1 MSRKRPPDHRKAVE
15 KSKTD
20 VVSPAQSGPTPPA
33 TVVPKPDAVAAGD
46 QVSVTPTPTP
56 KAKAKAA
63 AEEAEKPL
71 SGAALRSQEIRTS
84 GYRETI
90 ESIAVAIILALLFRG
105 FVAEAF
111 VIPTGSMAPALMG
124 EHKDLFCPQCSH
136 QYQVGASVEPRSG
149 ATVVAGICGNCGY
162 VNELDLA
169 NAASDQNF
177 SGDRILVSKFAYA
190 LGNPKRW
197 DVAVFKYP
205 GNPKQNYIK
214 RIVGLPGETLM
225 IHHGDVYARPLS
237 PEDARQRQADKNT
250 PASLVTD
257 TDYQILRKPPRK
269 LLAMAHHV
277 YDSNAQAQL
286 LNEAGYPQQWQ
297 PWQPG
302 AESPPT
308 DSWRITTGDDGLVA
322 TANAADDWKW
332 LRYFHR
338 TADLQQWDMA
348 KDGQKISGV
357 DPYSSTAITDFY
369 SYNTYFHVP
378 SDYVYTVSPQEAMR
392 RGGGGVLSRLLS
404 SFSGSDAVFE
414 RDYLSGDIRQFG
426 NQLRLGQ
433 YDTADQGM
441 HWVGDLIFEADVE
454 TVAGTQGLLMEIV
467 EAGVRYQVEFDLKTG
482 TATLAIFDGDQRR
495 MFSGDGQRVE
505 AVTAK
510 TSFVAGRRASVRL
523 SNADDQLLLWVDGSV
538 IQFDG
543 PTTFDHRE
551 YRSPSDNRPHFKP
564 GDHPLDAAP
573 LGIAVRGGEATVRR
587 LKVDRDKYYIATKAS
602 NDGLNDYDFA
612 KMPETRMPGSPGAAV
627 QQSLVNPQAWDSF
640 TGWDARRTVEFDLD
654 AEQYFPMGD
663 NSPESAD
670 ARCWTEFRADY
681 LRSRK
686 VDGEAY
692 QWADKN
698 YVPRDLLVG
707 KAVMVFWPHTWTE
720 PFPVTPNFKRIQL
733 IR

>member
-1 MSRKRPPDHRKAVE
+1 MARKRTPDHRKAVE
-15 KSKTD
+15 TSKPGAVTK
-20 VVSPAQSGPTPPA
+20 AESGPGKQAIVEP
-33 TVVPKPDAVAAGD
+33 VKKPDGEVDAPTDPVGSAQKPVAA
-46 QVSVTPTPTP
+46 T
-56 KAKAKAA
+56 
-63 AEEAEKPL
+63 EEKPL
-71 SGAALRSQEIRTS
+71 SRAALRSQEIRTS
-84 GYRETI
+84 GHRETI

-190 LGNPKRW
+190 LGDPKRW

-237 PEDARQRQADKNT
+237 PDEARKRLEDKST
-250 PASLVTD
+250 PASSITD
-257 TDYQILRKPPRK
+257 AGYQILRKPPRK

-277 YDSNAQAQL
+277 YDSNAQAKL
-286 LNEAGYPQQWQ
+286 LNDVGYPQQWQ

-302 AESPPT
+302 ATSPPE
-308 DSWRITTGDDGLVA
+308 DSWKIKTGDEGFVA
-322 TANAADDWKW
+322 VANASDDWKW

-338 TADLQQWDMA
+338 TADIQQWDMA
-348 KDGQKISGV
+348 KNGLMLSGV
-357 DPYSSTAITDFY
+357 DPYSSSAITDFY

-378 SDYVYTVSPQEAMR
+378 SEYVYSVSPQEAMR
-392 RGGGGVLSRLLS
+392 QSGGGIFSRLS
-404 SFSGSDAVFE
+404 SVVSGPDAVFE
-414 RDYLSGDIRQFG
+414 EDYQSGDIRQFG
-426 NQLRLGQ
+426 DQLRLGQ
-433 YDTADQGM
+433 YDSADEGM

-454 TVAGTQGLLMEIV
+454 TASAAQGLLMEIV
-467 EAGVRYQVEFDLKTG
+467 EAGVRYQAEFDLKTG
-482 TATLAIFDGDQRR
+482 TATLAILDGDQRR
-495 MFSGDGQRVE
+495 MFTGDGKSVE
-505 AVTAK
+505 SVSAK
-510 TSFVAGRRASVRL
+510 TSVVAGSRVSVRM
-523 SNADDQLLLWVDGSV
+523 SNADDQLLLWVNDKV
-538 IQFDG
+538 ISFDG
-543 PTTFDHRE
+543 PTTFDHRDF
-551 YRSPSDNRPHFKP
+551 RSAADNRPQFKP
-564 GDHPLDAAP
+564 GEHPLDAAP
-573 LGIAVRGGEATVRR
+573 LAIAVRGGEATVRR

-612 KMPETRMPGSPGAAV
+612 KLRENRMPGSPGAAI
-627 QQSLVNPQAWDSF
+627 QPSLVNPQAWDSF
-640 TGWDARRTVEFDLD
+640 SGWNARRTVEFDLD
-654 AEQYFPMGD
+654 EKQYFPMGD

-681 LRSRK
+681 LRTRK

>member
-1 MSRKRPPDHRKAVE
+1 MSRKRPPEHRKAVE
-15 KSKTD
+15 TSKTAA
-20 VVSPAQSGPTPPA
+20 VSTAESVPAKPA
-33 TVVPKPDAVAAGD
+33 TGDSQPDANAVETNGAASKSGD
-46 QVSVTPTPTP
+46 
-56 KAKAKAA
+56 
-63 AEEAEKPL
+63 EEAKPL
-71 SGAALRSQEIRTS
+71 SRAARRSQEIRTS

-124 EHKDLFCPQCSH
+124 EHKDLFCPQCTH

-190 LGNPKRW
+190 LGDPKRW

-225 IHHGDVYARPLS
+225 IHHGDVYSRPLS
-237 PEDARQRQADKNT
+237 PEDARQRLDEKDT
-250 PASLVTD
+250 PASLISD
-257 TDYQILRKPPRK
+257 TGYQILRKPPRK

-277 YDSNAQAQL
+277 YDSNAQAKL
-286 LNEAGYPQQWQ
+286 LSEVGYPQQWQ

-302 AESPPT
+302 ATSPPE
-308 DSWRITTGDDGLVA
+308 DSWKLSTGDEGL
-322 TANAADDWKW
+322 TAVVDAGDEWKW
-332 LRYFHR
+332 MRYFHR
-338 TADLQQWDMA
+338 TADLQQWDTA
-348 KDGQKISGV
+348 KSGLTLSGV

-378 SDYVYTVSPQEAMR
+378 SDYVYSVSPQEAMR
-392 RGGGGVLSRLLS
+392 QSGGGVLSRLTS
-404 SFSGSDAVFE
+404 SFSGSDAVFD
-414 RDYLSGDIRQFG
+414 RDYVSGDIRQFG

-433 YDTADQGM
+433 YDIADEGM
-441 HWVGDLIFEADVE
+441 HWVGDLIFEADLE
-454 TVAGTQGLLMEIV
+454 TAVGTQGLLMEIV
-467 EAGVRYQVEFDLKTG
+467 EAGVKYQVEFDLKTG
-482 TATLAIFDGDQRR
+482 AATLSILDGDQRR
-495 MFSGDGQRVE
+495 MFKDNGKAVE
-505 AVTAK
+505 SVTAK
-510 TSFVAGRRASVRL
+510 TGLVAGERASVRL
-523 SNADDQLLLWVDGSV
+523 SNADDQLLLWIDDSV
-538 IQFDG
+538 IEFDG
-543 PTTFDHRE
+543 PTTFDHRD
-551 YRSPSDNRPHFKP
+551 YRSAADDRPQFKP
-564 GDHPLDAAP
+564 GQDPLDAAP
-573 LGIAVRGGEATVRR
+573 LGIAVRGGSATVRR

-602 NDGLNDYDFA
+602 NDGLNDYEFS
-612 KMPETRMPGSPGAAV
+612 KMRETRIPGSPGAAM
-627 QQSLVNPQAWDSF
+627 QQLLVNPQAWDGF

-654 AEQYFPMGD
+654 ADQYFPMGD

-707 KAVMVFWPHTWTE
+707 KAVMVFWPHTWSE

>member
-1 MSRKRPPDHRKAVE
+1 
-15 KSKTD
+15 
-20 VVSPAQSGPTPPA
+20 
-33 TVVPKPDAVAAGD
+33 
-46 QVSVTPTPTP
+46 
-56 KAKAKAA
+56 
-63 AEEAEKPL
+63 
-71 SGAALRSQEIRTS
+71 
-84 GYRETI
+84 
-90 ESIAVAIILALLFRG
+90 
-105 FVAEAF
+105 
-111 VIPTGSMAPALMG
+111 MAPALMG
-124 EHKDLFCPQCSH
+124 EHKDLFCPECSH
-136 QYQVGASVEPRSG
+136 QYQVGASIEPRSG
-149 ATVVAGICGNCGY
+149 KTVVAGICGNCGY
-162 VNELDLA
+162 VHELDLA

-190 LGNPKRW
+190 LGDPSRW

-237 PEDARQRQADKNT
+237 PDDASQRLEEKNT
-250 PASLVTD
+250 LPSLIAD
-257 TDYQILRKPPRK
+257 TDFQILRKLPRK

-277 YDSNAQAQL
+277 YDSDSQAKV

-302 AESPPT
+302 AESPPA
-308 DSWRITTGDDGLVA
+308 DSWQITTGDDGFVA
-322 TANAADDWKW
+322 TANAAKDWKW

-338 TADLQQWDMA
+338 TADLQQWDMV
-348 KDGQKISGV
+348 KSGLKISGV

-378 SDYVYTVSPQEAMR
+378 SGYVYNVSPQEAMR
-392 RGGGGVLSRLLS
+392 RGGGVLSRLMS
-404 SFSGSDAVFE
+404 SVSGPEAVFDK
-414 RDYLSGDIRQFG
+414 DYESGDIRQFG
-426 NQLRLGQ
+426 NQLSLGQ
-433 YDTADQGM
+433 YNNADKGM
-441 HWVGDLIFEADVE
+441 HWVGDLIFEADIE
-454 TVAGTQGLLMEIV
+454 TAAETQGLLMEIV
-467 EAGVRYQVEFDLKTG
+467 EAGVRYQVEFDLQTG
-482 TATLAIFDGDQRR
+482 VATLAILDGEERR
-495 MFSGDGQRVE
+495 MFTGSGKSVE
-505 AVTAK
+505 SVSSK
-510 TSFVAGRRASVRL
+510 TKIVAGKRARIRL
-523 SNADDQLLLWVDGSV
+523 SNADDQLLLWINDSV
-538 IQFDG
+538 IEFDG

-551 YRSPSDNRPHFKP
+551 FRSPSEDRPHFKP
-564 GDHPLDAAP
+564 GEHPLDAAP
-573 LGIAVRGGEATVRR
+573 LAIAVRGGTATVRR

-602 NDGLNDYDFA
+602 NDGLNDYDSA
-612 KMPETRMPGSPGAAV
+612 KMRDTRFPGPSGAVA
-627 QQSLVNPQAWDSF
+627 QQLLSNPQAWDGF

-670 ARCWTEFRADY
+670 ARCWTEFNADY

-720 PFPVTPNFKRIQL
+720 PLPITPNFKRIQL

>member
-1 MSRKRPPDHRKAVE
+1 MSRKRPPDHRKAAE
-15 KSKTD
+15 TSKS
-20 VVSPAQSGPTPPA
+20 AAA
-33 TVVPKPDAVAAGD
+33 TVSETGGVKQTAVETDTKPETAAPVE
-46 QVSVTPTPTP
+46 QVSVAPQ
-56 KAKAKAA
+56 AAA
-63 AEEAEKPL
+63 AEEEKPL
-71 SGAALRSQEIRTS
+71 SRAALRSQEIRTS

-136 QYQVGASVEPRSG
+136 QFQVGASVEPRSG

-162 VNELDLA
+162 VHELDLA
-169 NAASDQNF
+169 NASSDQNF

-190 LGNPKRW
+190 LGNPSRW

-225 IHHGDVYARPLS
+225 IHHGDVYAKPLS
-237 PEDARQRQADKNT
+237 PEDASQRLEESDT

-257 TDYQILRKPPRK
+257 ADFQILRKPPRK

-277 YDSNAQAQL
+277 YDSDHQAQL

-297 PWQPG
+297 PWQPD

-308 DSWRITTGDDGLVA
+308 DSWQITTGDDGFIA
-322 TANAADDWKW
+322 TAAAENDWKW

-338 TADLQQWDMA
+338 TADIEQWDMA
-348 KDGQKISGV
+348 KNGMSLSGV
-357 DPYSSTAITDFY
+357 DPYSGTAITDFY

-378 SDYVYTVSPQEAMR
+378 SGYVYTISPQEAMR
-392 RGGGGVLSRLLS
+392 RSGGGVLSRLKSLV
-404 SFSGSDAVFE
+404 SGPGAVFD

-426 NQLRLGQ
+426 NKLSLGQ
-433 YDTADQGM
+433 YNNADQGM

-454 TVAGTQGLLMEIV
+454 TTAGSEGLLMEIV

-482 TATLAIFDGDQRR
+482 IATLAIRDGEERR
-495 MFSGDGQRVE
+495 MFSGNGKSVE
-505 AVTAK
+505 SVSAETDV
-510 TSFVAGRRASVRL
+510 VAGERVSIRL
-523 SNADDQLLLWVDGSV
+523 SNADDQLLLWINDRV
-538 IQFDG
+538 IEFDG

-551 YRSPSDNRPHFKP
+551 YRSPSEDRPHYKP
-564 GDHPLDAAP
+564 GEHPLDAAP
-573 LGIAVRGGEATVRR
+573 LAIAVRGGTATVRR
-587 LKVDRDKYYIATKAS
+587 LKVDRDKYYVATKAS
-602 NDGLNDYDFA
+602 NDGLNDYDSA
-612 KMPETRMPGSPGAAV
+612 KMRETRLPGSSGAIM
-627 QQSLVNPQAWDSF
+627 QQLLVSPSAWDSF
-640 TGWDARRTVEFDLD
+640 TGWDARRTVDFDLD
-654 AEQYFPMGD
+654 ADQFFPMGD

-670 ARCWTEFRADY
+670 ARCWTEFNADY

-720 PFPVTPNFKRIQL
+720 PFPITPNFKRIQL